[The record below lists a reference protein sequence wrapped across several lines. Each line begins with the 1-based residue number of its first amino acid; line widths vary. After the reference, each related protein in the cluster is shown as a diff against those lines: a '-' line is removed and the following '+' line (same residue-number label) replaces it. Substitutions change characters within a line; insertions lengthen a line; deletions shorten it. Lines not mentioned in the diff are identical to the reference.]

1 MLVFN
6 VVVSPEKTLTF
17 SLSAFPMPPKDLF
30 LRVSSSEQHGEGGAQ
45 VQLGEQRAIVSEKLT
60 IF

>member
-1 MLVFN
+1 MLVFS

-30 LRVSSSEQHGEGGAQ
+30 LRVSSSEQRGGRRRRQGSGER
-45 VQLGEQRAIVSEKLT
+45 LCLRNSDNFLN
-60 IF
+60 